1 MLANPNYELYAKHGK
16 HIEDSLYAATY
27 QAYLSNDYSQ
37 VFDNYEMS
45 SVDFPE
51 GAHRSKFMFIQ
62 AMSEL
67 YTGQR
72 DSFLVTLK
80 QVIEKY
86 PQDEITQMAQ
96 SIMKGIEE
104 GRLLADDKY
113 NASDIWGRRSVDAAL
128 DSTITQQEL
137 SDEKITPFV
146 FLLAYPTNSLD
157 ENQLLFEMAK
167 YNFSNFMVR
176 NFDINIIESNGISQ
190 MQVHGFM
197 SYDETHAYAQKL
209 YGDSHMNLVL
219 TNIRS
224 VIISE
229 KNLQLLGKVFSFDD
243 YKKFYD
249 EKFAPLQISEEL
261 LLDEPSSIEFED
273 PEEVTQDS
281 EDSNIENDT
290 NYYEDDTEGG
300 IIF

>member
-1 MLANPNYELYAKHGK
+1 M
-16 HIEDSLYAATY
+16 
-27 QAYLSNDYSQ
+27 
-37 VFDNYEMS
+37 
-45 SVDFPE
+45 
-51 GAHRSKFMFIQ
+51 
-62 AMSEL
+62 
-67 YTGQR
+67 
-72 DSFLVTLK
+72 
-80 QVIEKY
+80 
-86 PQDEITQMAQ
+86 QDEITQMAQ

-113 NASDIWGRRSVDAAL
+113 NASDIWGRRSIDAAL

-197 SYDETHAYAQKL
+197 SYDEAHAYAQKL